1 MGLQMGGYADVGVQ
15 QGIEQGVA
23 VEYYSYVN
31 IFETKGLAYLLLLS
45 FLVLGVLLIRYLSG
59 PDGNEAK
66 SSEHKPGH
74 GVSD

>member
-1 MGLQMGGYADVGVQ
+1 MGGYADVGVQ
-15 QGIEQGVA
+15 QGIEQGVT

-59 PDGNEAK
+59 PEKNDANSNGR
-66 SSEHKPGH
+66 KPGH
-74 GVSD
+74 GASD

>member
-1 MGLQMGGYADVGVQ
+1 MGSDADVGFQ
-15 QGIEQGVA
+15 QRIDQGVT

-59 PDGNEAK
+59 PARKDSGPEKEDRTA
-66 SSEHKPGH
+66 H
-74 GVSD
+74 G